1 MGRPQIKVA
10 MEIAGR
16 VTACGAMEIAGRATA
31 CGAME
36 IVGRATA
43 CGAVG
48 TLVLK
53 HGLTGGFG

>member
-1 MGRPQIKVA
+1 